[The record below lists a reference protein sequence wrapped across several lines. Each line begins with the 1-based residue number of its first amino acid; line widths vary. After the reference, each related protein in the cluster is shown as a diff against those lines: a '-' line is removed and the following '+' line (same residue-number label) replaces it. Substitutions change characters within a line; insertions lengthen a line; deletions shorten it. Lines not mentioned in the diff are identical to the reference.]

1 MSTSWVVVCSSFRRH
16 NVSPWLSFHDG
27 LTVAGFPGGLVVK
40 NPLARARDS
49 RDGSLIPELGR
60 SPGGGNGKLLQYSC
74 QGARISERREM
85 GRGAWRATVYG
96 VAKSWIWLSDWAHTH
111 LTADWQS
118 LFVNSLNIV
127 ICVCVWGGSIFMYI
141 CIYCNIY
148 EFTHV
153 YICVIYIC
161 WYSVYMYT
169 IYIYVYIHIERERRE
184 DRGARREEKTRR
196 KKEKE
201 ISHLPTCVMCK
212 AWVL

>member
-127 ICVCVWGGSIFMYI
+127 ICVCVCGGGLYLCIFVYIVIYMNLHTCIYVWYISVDIVYI
-141 CIYCNIY
+141 CILYIY
-148 EFTHV
+148 M
-153 YICVIYIC
+153 YIYI
-161 WYSVYMYT
+161 
-169 IYIYVYIHIERERRE
+169 
-184 DRGARREEKTRR
+184 
-196 KKEKE
+196 
-201 ISHLPTCVMCK
+201 
-212 AWVL
+212 